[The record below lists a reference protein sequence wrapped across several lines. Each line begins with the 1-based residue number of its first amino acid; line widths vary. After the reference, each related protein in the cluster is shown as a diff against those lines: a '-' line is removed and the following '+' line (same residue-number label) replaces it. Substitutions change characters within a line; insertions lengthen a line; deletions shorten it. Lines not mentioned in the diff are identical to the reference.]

1 MNLQRYVGLSLLSR
15 IPKFYY
21 FLFWKFD
28 NITQLS
34 THSPRLQQ
42 HDSHKETIRNTM
54 KRQPTLTRRRT
65 YVPAYFAN
73 PGYCSRLNGRP
84 SLSFSLDRGDTMLG
98 IIEACLHNPASVT
111 TICVRRHRF
120 LPEAPGPNSLKL
132 SYLLSRYRLLRPS
145 LHGHA
150 RVLRISK
157 HAQARPVPREISSSV
172 SLVSLMRFV
181 YFCFE
186 RSRCTRL
193 SRWER
198 CEHSPGFVEYEDRTY
213 TLM

>member
-1 MNLQRYVGLSLLSR
+1 MNLRRYVRLSLLSR

-21 FLFWKFD
+21 FLFWKFN

-42 HDSHKETIRNTM
+42 HDSRKETIRNTM
-54 KRQPTLTRRRT
+54 KRQPTLTRRHT

-132 SYLLSRYRLLRPS
+132 SYLLSRYRLFCVPLFMVMLECSGSANTHR
-145 LHGHA
+145 
-150 RVLRISK
+150 RVLFRERFRRACPSSLWCVLYIFVSK
-157 HAQARPVPREISSSV
+157 EAAV
-172 SLVSLMRFV
+172 
-181 YFCFE
+181 
-186 RSRCTRL
+186 RS
-193 SRWER
+193 
-198 CEHSPGFVEYEDRTY
+198 
-213 TLM
+213 